1 MADVIV
7 LKELL
12 SEFKNRKKEVR
23 LWTSDQYMISIWNM
37 FKKIQERNELDLL
50 ITIFERD
57 IKSLDDRIVRICE
70 KNPQPKN
77 VLVSNVTNT
86 WRMRG
91 KQVFWIVS

>member
-23 LWTSDQYMISIWNM
+23 FWTPDQYVINLKHV
-37 FKKIQERNELDLL
+37 KKIQERNELDLL